1 MPNTITL
8 IAEHDNGTT
17 PMTKQTS
24 FRTLL
29 AATGILLAMQGI
41 PMARATE
48 PVALAQEAGSVPVQ
62 LKSGKGSFIPLAGEA
77 SAVFVAEPEVA
88 DVEIKFA
95 NMLYVYGKRPGQTTV
110 HVLDANGQI
119 LISRTVQVIANVQEL
134 QSALRE
140 IMPDAAIT
148 VMPVNDR
155 IVLKGTVRSPDIAET
170 AMQLARGYVEED
182 EALVNMIQV
191 HESNQI
197 TLRVRVAEVQRSLT
211 KAFGIDFQSSGF
223 ASNALRWGNFSPNA
237 LYTALDQA
245 TGTRGYSPGTFNG
258 LDLNTGQ
265 GNYRSFL
272 QFADG
277 DITIDTFLQAL
288 EQEGLI
294 TLLAEP
300 NLTAVSGESASF
312 LAGGEFPILYVRD
325 AESVIEYKKFGVSLN
340 FTPFLLS
347 ENRIRLKV
355 NPEVSELSNKGAVS
369 VNGYEIPALATR
381 RAETTV
387 ELGNGE
393 TFSIAGI
400 FQNTMRDSINKFP
413 WLGDLP
419 VLGQLFRSQNYAH
432 DNTELL
438 ILATPYVAT
447 PINDVKKVKTPIA
460 DARIPSDVNW
470 VLYGQNVQSPLRPVS
485 IRGVGTE
492 SLVGPIGFSL
502 D

>member
-1 MPNTITL
+1 
-8 IAEHDNGTT
+8 
-17 PMTKQTS
+17 MTKQTS
-24 FRTLL
+24 IRTLL
-29 AATGILLAMQGI
+29 AATGILLALQGF
-41 PMARATE
+41 PVARAAE
-48 PVALAQEAGSVPVQ
+48 PVALSKDASSIPVQ
-62 LKSGKGSFIPLAGEA
+62 LKSGKGSFLPLAGEA

-95 NMLYVYGKRPGQTTV
+95 NMLYIYGKKPGQTTL
-110 HVLDANGQI
+110 HVLDSNGQI
-119 LISRTVQVIANVQEL
+119 LLSRTVQVVANVQEL

-140 IMPDAAIT
+140 VIPDTQISVT
-148 VMPVNDR
+148 PINDR

-170 AMQLARGYVEED
+170 AMQLARSYVENDED
-182 EALVNMIQV
+182 LVNMIQV

-211 KAFGIDFQSSGF
+211 RQLGIDWQSAAVQTTGSANNNGYGF
-223 ASNALRWGNFSPNA
+223 GRSPSAFFTQAEDGLRPFNFGVLNPTDTTVFGEVYNLGASIAAGNFN
-237 LYTALDQA
+237 LDVML
-245 TGTRGYSPGTFNG
+245 S
-258 LDLNTGQ
+258 
-265 GNYRSFL
+265 
-272 QFADG
+272 
-277 DITIDTFLQAL
+277 AL
-288 EQEGLI
+288 ENEGLI

-312 LAGGEFPILYVRD
+312 LAGGEYPILVSSGSGD
-325 AESVIEYKKFGVSLN
+325 SSTATVEYKQFGVSLN

-369 VNGYEIPALATR
+369 FNGYEIPALTTR

-438 ILATPYVAT
+438 ILATPYIAE
-447 PINDVKKVKTPIA
+447 PINDVKKIKTPLA
-460 DARIPSDVNW
+460 EARIPSDVNW
-470 VLYGQNVQSPLRPVS
+470 VLYGQTVQSPLRPVS

-492 SLVGPIGFSL
+492 SLAGPVGFSL

>member
-1 MPNTITL
+1 MTHTL
-8 IAEHDNGTT
+8 
-17 PMTKQTS
+17 S
-24 FRTLL
+24 LRTLL

-41 PMARATE
+41 PMAKAAA
-48 PVALAQEAGSVPVQ
+48 PVALTQEAGSVPVQ
-62 LKSGKGSFIPLAGEA
+62 LKSGKGTFIPLAGEA

-110 HVLDANGQI
+110 HVLDADGQI

-140 IMPDAAIT
+140 VLPDAAIT
-148 VMPVNDR
+148 VTPVNDR
-155 IVLKGTVRSPDIAET
+155 IVLKGTVRSPNIAET
-170 AMQLARGYVEED
+170 AMQLARGYVED
-182 EALVNMIQV
+182 DAGLVNMIQV

-223 ASNALRWGNFSPNA
+223 ASNALRWGSFSPQA
-237 LYTALDQA
+237 LYTAIDQT
-245 TGTRGYSPGTFNG
+245 TGTRGFAPGVFNG
-258 LDLNTGQ
+258 LDLNTGA

-277 DITIDTFLQAL
+277 DFTIDTFLQAL
-288 EQEGLI
+288 EQEGLL

-312 LAGGEFPILYVRD
+312 LAGGEFPILYVD
-325 AESVIEYKKFGVSLN
+325 NDDTVIQYRQFGVSLN

-355 NPEVSELSNKGAVS
+355 NPEVSELSNQGAVEI
-369 VNGYEIPALATR
+369 NGFTIPALTTR

-400 FQNTMRDSINKFP
+400 FQNKMRDSITKFP

-419 VLGQLFRSQNYAH
+419 VLGALFRSQNFVH
-432 DNTELL
+432 DNSELL
-438 ILATPYVAT
+438 ILATPYIAE
-447 PINDVKKVKTPIA
+447 PINDVKKIKTPVA
-460 DARIPSDVNW
+460 DARIPSDANW

-492 SLVGPIGFSL
+492 SLVGPVGFSL

>member
-1 MPNTITL
+1 
-8 IAEHDNGTT
+8 
-17 PMTKQTS
+17 MTHIS
-24 FRTLL
+24 FRSLF
-29 AATGILLAMQGI
+29 AATGILLALQGI
-41 PMARATE
+41 PMAKAAD
-48 PVALAQEAGSVPVQ
+48 PVQLGQESGSVPVQ
-62 LKSGKGSFIPLAGEA
+62 LKSGKGTFIPLAGDA
-77 SAVFVAEPEVA
+77 NAVFVAEPEIA

-95 NMLYVYGKRPGQTTV
+95 NMLYVYGKTPGQTTL
-110 HVLDANGQI
+110 HVLDADGQI
-119 LISRTVQVIANVQEL
+119 LISRTVQVIANIQEL

-140 IMPDAAIT
+140 VLPDVAIT
-148 VMPVNDR
+148 VTPVNDR

-170 AMQLARGYVEED
+170 AMQLARGYVED
-182 EALVNMIQV
+182 DDSLVNMIQV

-211 KAFGIDFQSSGF
+211 KAFGIDFQNGGNASSVF
-223 ASNALRWGNFSPNA
+223 RWGTFSPKA
-237 LYTALDQA
+237 LFTQAAGGGA
-245 TGTRGYSPGTFNG
+245 TGTRTLTYGAFNG
-258 LDLNTGQ
+258 PDLSIFGES
-265 GNYRSFL
+265 YRTSF

-277 DITIDTFLQAL
+277 NISIDGMLKAL
-288 EQEGLI
+288 EQEGLL
-294 TLLAEP
+294 TVLAEP

-312 LAGGEFPILYVRD
+312 LAGGEFPILYVD
-325 AESVIEYKKFGVSLN
+325 NDDTVIQYRQFGVSLN

-355 NPEVSELSNKGAVS
+355 NPEVSELSNQGAVRI
-369 VNGYEIPALATR
+369 NGYAIPALTTR

-400 FQNTMRDSINKFP
+400 FQNKIRDSVAKFP

-419 VLGQLFRSQNYAH
+419 VLGTLFRSQEFVH

-438 ILATPYVAT
+438 ILATPYIAE
-447 PINDVKKVKTPIA
+447 PINDVKKIKTPIA

>member
-1 MPNTITL
+1 
-8 IAEHDNGTT
+8 
-17 PMTKQTS
+17 
-24 FRTLL
+24 
-29 AATGILLAMQGI
+29 
-41 PMARATE
+41 MARAAE
-48 PVALAQEAGSVPVQ
+48 PVALTQEAGSVPVQ
-62 LKSGKGSFIPLAGEA
+62 LKSGKGSFIPLTGEA

-197 TLRVRVAEVQRSLT
+197 TLRVRVAEVQRSIS
-211 KAFGIDFQSSGF
+211 KQFGVDWQSGAIQTTGSISNNIKTLSKSPGGFFTPADPATGSNGFSYGVLNTWDFTNFGPVYNIGAGI
-223 ASNALRWGNFSPNA
+223 ASGNFNI
-237 LYTALDQA
+237 
-245 TGTRGYSPGTFNG
+245 
-258 LDLNTGQ
+258 
-265 GNYRSFL
+265 
-272 QFADG
+272 DG
-277 DITIDTFLQAL
+277 VLSAL

-325 AESVIEYKKFGVSLN
+325 NEAVIEYKQFGVSLN

-369 VNGYEIPALATR
+369 VNGYEIPALTTR

-447 PINDVKKVKTPIA
+447 PINDVKKIKTPIG

>member
-1 MPNTITL
+1 
-8 IAEHDNGTT
+8 
-17 PMTKQTS
+17 MTHIS
-24 FRTLL
+24 FRSLF
-29 AATGILLAMQGI
+29 AATGILLALQGI
-41 PMARATE
+41 PMAKAAD
-48 PVALAQEAGSVPVQ
+48 PVRLGQESGSVPVQ
-62 LKSGKGSFIPLAGEA
+62 MKSGKGTFIPLAGDA
-77 SAVFVAEPEVA
+77 NAVFVAEPEIA

-95 NMLYVYGKRPGQTTV
+95 NMLYVYGKKPGQTTL
-110 HVLDANGQI
+110 HVLDADGQI
-119 LISRTVQVIANVQEL
+119 LISRTVQVIANIQEL

-140 IMPDAAIT
+140 VLPDVAIT
-148 VMPVNDR
+148 VTPVNDR
-155 IVLKGTVRSPDIAET
+155 IVLKGTVRSPDVAET
-170 AMQLARGYVEED
+170 AMQLARGYVEDD
-182 EALVNMIQV
+182 EGLVNMIQV

-211 KAFGIDFQSSGF
+211 KAFGIDFQNGGNASSV
-223 ASNALRWGNFSPNA
+223 LRWGTFSPQA
-237 LYTALDQA
+237 LFTQVADSGGGSASSASSLAYGAFN
-245 TGTRGYSPGTFNG
+245 SP
-258 LDLNTGQ
+258 DLSLFGQ
-265 GNYRSFL
+265 SYRTNL

-277 DITIDTFLQAL
+277 NISIDGMLKTL
-288 EQEGLI
+288 EQEGLL
-294 TLLAEP
+294 TVLAEP

-312 LAGGEFPILYVRD
+312 LAGGEFPVLYVD
-325 AESVIEYKKFGVSLN
+325 NDDTVIQYRQFGVSLN

-355 NPEVSELSNKGAVS
+355 NPEVSELSNQGAVEI
-369 VNGYEIPALATR
+369 NGYAIPSLTTR

-400 FQNTMRDSINKFP
+400 FQNKMRDSITKFP

-419 VLGQLFRSQNYAH
+419 VLGTLFRSQEFVH

-438 ILATPYVAT
+438 ILATPYIAE
-447 PINDVKKVKTPIA
+447 PINDVKKIKTPIA